1 MYTLKPRCLRSPKRP
16 RTVTVASNS
25 AFAFACN
32 TYNDA
37 TVASGCS
44 IEYVAPGKL
53 GDTLTADEAERMG
66 LVAYR
71 CGDDELRDK
80 ALELGAKLAAKPP
93 QALQYTKQ
101 LTRHGADAIREQIK
115 KESVLFAERMFSDET
130 RAIFDKF
137 LNKK

>member
-1 MYTLKPRCLRSPKRP
+1 MTGKSAKICGAGGAAEEENRKP
-16 RTVTVASNS
+16 
-25 AFAFACN
+25 
-32 TYNDA
+32 
-37 TVASGCS
+37 
-44 IEYVAPGKL
+44 
-53 GDTLTADEAERMG
+53 
-66 LVAYR
+66 
-71 CGDDELRDK
+71 
-80 ALELGAKLAAKPP
+80 AAP

>member
-1 MYTLKPRCLRSPKRP
+1 
-16 RTVTVASNS
+16 
-25 AFAFACN
+25 
-32 TYNDA
+32 
-37 TVASGCS
+37 
-44 IEYVAPGKL
+44 
-53 GDTLTADEAERMG
+53 MG